1 MMGSAHVHLERS
13 SGLAYMPGFGN
24 ECSSEALPGALPE
37 GRNNP
42 RVCPYG
48 LYAEQLSGSAFTMPR
63 DANLR
68 TWLYRIKPSVT
79 HTPFEP
85 MDADAAPEFLA
96 GDFGG
101 SQKDMCTTPN
111 QLRWT
116 PKASAAS
123 AAATAAATAVD
134 FLKGLYT
141 VCGCGSAGDRSGYAV
156 HMYRFNADMLR
167 AGAAGGRVL
176 CDADGDMLVVPQEGS
191 LRVTTELG
199 VMRVSPGEICV
210 LPRGLRFSVDR
221 WATQDGDREG
231 AAEDDGASRSETEA
245 SGGWHRGYILEVFE
259 GHFRLPDLGPIGAN
273 GLANPRDFLV
283 PVARYDDGGGDAAA
297 DEPEASGGGRYE
309 VVHKFCGSLFCARQS
324 FSPFNVV
331 AWHGNYVPYKYDL
344 SRFCPMNSVA
354 FDHPDPSIFTVLTVP
369 SNTRGE
375 AVADFV
381 IFPPRWSVAHDTFRP
396 PYYHRNF
403 MNEFMGL
410 VRGEYEAKKGGEGGF
425 VPGGCSLHSCMSP
438 HGPDTESFEAVM
450 RKDAEERE
458 RRSKLADA
466 EGARSARD
474 APDHLP
480 SDTLAFM
487 FEMRGVPRVTRWSL
501 EGRGILD
508 IDKDYYRCW
517 TGLRTHF
524 SAAGDAKK
532 V

>member
-1 MMGSAHVHLERS
+1 MAGCTRTEAA
-13 SGLAYMPGFGN
+13 SGLRYMPGFGN
-24 ECSSEALPGALPE
+24 ECSSEALEGALPE

-68 TWLYRIKPSVT
+68 TWMYRIKPSVT

-85 MDADAAPEFLA
+85 MDGRAAPAFLA

-101 SQKDMCTTPN
+101 SQADMCTTPN

-116 PKASAAS
+116 PKGAGAGAG
-123 AAATAAATAVD
+123 AGAGDAD
-134 FLKGLYT
+134 FIGGLYT

-156 HMYRFNADMLR
+156 HMYRLNADMLR
-167 AGAAGGRVL
+167 ADAAGANLGGRAL
-176 CDADGDMLVVPQEGS
+176 CDADGDMLVVPQEGA

-199 VMRVSPGEICV
+199 TMRVAPGEICV
-210 LPRGLRFSVDR
+210 LPRGLRFAVDR
-221 WATQDGDREG
+221 WPG
-231 AAEDDGASRSETEA
+231 APTGE
-245 SGGWHRGYILEVFE
+245 WHRGYILEVFE

-283 PVARYDDGGGDAAA
+283 PVARFDSPGGGGPAAA
-297 DEPEASGGGRYE
+297 AACNGGGHEGGGFE
-309 VVHKFCGSLFCARQS
+309 VVHKFCGSLFSARQS

-354 FDHPDPSIFTVLTVP
+354 FDHPDPSIFTVLTVA
-369 SNTRGE
+369 SATRGE

-410 VRGEYEAKKGGEGGF
+410 IRGEYEAKRGGEGGF

-450 RKDAEERE
+450 RRDAEERE
-458 RRSKLADA
+458 RRAARGAAD
-466 EGARSARD
+466 GAAAPASASPAGGYD
-474 APDHLP
+474 EPDHLP
-480 SDTLAFM
+480 PDTLAFM

-501 EGRGILD
+501 EGRGMLD
-508 IDKDYYRCW
+508 IDRDYYKCW

-524 SAAGDAKK
+524 RAGGKGAVAPSADS
-532 V
+532 